1 MPLEIRTFPLGM
13 TYTNAYIAADSE
25 AKKAVVI
32 DPGYEGDRL
41 YRELDDLGWD
51 LQAVWLTH
59 AHFDHIGGVGALVA
73 NYDPAP
79 PVALHADDMPLW
91 EVRGGAALFGL
102 DDVDPGPRPSID
114 LVHGQILTLGSLSFE
129 VRLAPGHTP
138 GHVMFY
144 CAEAGVLF
152 CGDVIFQGSIG
163 RTDLPGGSYPQLI
176 GSITTQV
183 LSLPDETRLLNGHG
197 PETTV
202 GRERVYNPF
211 LTM

>member
-1 MPLEIRTFPLGM
+1 
-13 TYTNAYIAADSE
+13 
-25 AKKAVVI
+25 
-32 DPGYEGDRL
+32 
-41 YRELDDLGWD
+41 
-51 LQAVWLTH
+51 
-59 AHFDHIGGVGALVA
+59 
-73 NYDPAP
+73 
-79 PVALHADDMPLW
+79 
-91 EVRGGAALFGL
+91 
-102 DDVDPGPRPSID
+102 D